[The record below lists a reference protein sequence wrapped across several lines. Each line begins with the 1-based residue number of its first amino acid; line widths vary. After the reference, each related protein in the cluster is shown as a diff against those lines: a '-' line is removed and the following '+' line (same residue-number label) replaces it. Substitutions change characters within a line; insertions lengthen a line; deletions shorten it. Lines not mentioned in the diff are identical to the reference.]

1 MITPKRFPVAIAATT
16 IAVMLAFAG
25 VADAKAGERTY
36 QQTYPVASK
45 LCANIAAGAG
55 PKRLRPYSTQV
66 LADCTTLQNGFNGAQ
81 SAVLAATSS
90 FESGRTADR
99 AAIAAVCTPP
109 VTNHPLCRTTRR
121 SEWLAITALR
131 REHVAAVRLYYRT
144 IEANRRA
151 FWAAIKT
158 LPGGSSIPAD
168 TPIPPQSS

>member
-1 MITPKRFPVAIAATT
+1 MITSKRFPVSVAATAILAT
-16 IAVMLAFAG
+16 LAFTA

-45 LCANIAAGAG
+45 LCANLATGRG

-109 VTNHPLCRTTRR
+109 VANRPLCRTTRR
-121 SEWLAITALR
+121 SERLAIAALR
-131 REHVAAVRLYYRT
+131 REHVAAVHLYYRT

-151 FWAAIKT
+151 FWAAIKI